1 MLLASLMFS
10 ASATAGTVYIQASQ
24 DNTLYED
31 PMGLL
36 SNGAG
41 EHLFTGLSGN
51 QEKRRAVVAF
61 RDLSAIPD
69 GAVIQSVRLHLILS
83 RENSDPTTVNLLR
96 LNSDWGEGGSDA
108 EGNEGGGAEAE
119 SGDATWIHRFWK
131 EVTWNNPGGDFA
143 EVASAQLEVDSVA
156 AYTFGSTDAMEN
168 DLRDWLDQPEVN
180 FGWILI
186 ADEDANT
193 SKRFDSREN
202 SDAANRPLLEV
213 SFTTTGSPFDFSGIW
228 WDSTKDGEGYNVY
241 KTPFGWLIY
250 FFGYSAAGEFLWIT
264 SDLVQLDELIFGQ
277 AIEFPMLIG
286 VPGSFEN
293 PSPSAQ
299 LQPYGSLTVIFSG
312 CDEGV
317 FTLDG
322 LDGVKVSNV
331 IKLAG
336 VEDTTCLEVR

>member
-1 MLLASLMFS
+1 MRILMLLASLMFS

-180 FGWILI
+180 FGWILMT
-186 ADEDANT
+186 AART
-193 SKRFDSREN
+193 AMRRTGRCWKSRSPPRAHLLISRVYGGIRRRTER
-202 SDAANRPLLEV
+202 ATMFTRRPL
-213 SFTTTGSPFDFSGIW
+213 
-228 WDSTKDGEGYNVY
+228 
-241 KTPFGWLIY
+241 
-250 FFGYSAAGEFLWIT
+250 AG
-264 SDLVQLDELIFGQ
+264 
-277 AIEFPMLIG
+277 
-286 VPGSFEN
+286 
-293 PSPSAQ
+293 
-299 LQPYGSLTVIFSG
+299 
-312 CDEGV
+312 
-317 FTLDG
+317 
-322 LDGVKVSNV
+322 
-331 IKLAG
+331 
-336 VEDTTCLEVR
+336 